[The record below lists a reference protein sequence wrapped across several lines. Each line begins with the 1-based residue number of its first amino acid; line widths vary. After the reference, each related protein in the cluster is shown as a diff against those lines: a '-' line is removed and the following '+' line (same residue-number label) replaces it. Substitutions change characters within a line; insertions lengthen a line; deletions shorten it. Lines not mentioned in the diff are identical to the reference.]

1 MVHFCKWK
9 LPFYTWNFLPQMI
22 LWFYDLQVSI
32 LWGKSQYIV
41 TIFLQSDPVAIL
53 IIFAVRF
60 SAATNRGQLLFQGSV
75 YFTVYSWIRYMWAIQ
90 LGLIDIGSSARSL
103 SAPLTAVNTSLR
115 NPRDS
120 SVSVSWSDYYTRL
133 CATCT
138 SCGYYYRVVFISLEA
153 PDCVTTIRGRCL
165 I

>member
-9 LPFYTWNFLPQMI
+9 LPFYTGNFLPQMM
-22 LWFYDLQVSI
+22 LW
-32 LWGKSQYIV
+32 
-41 TIFLQSDPVAIL
+41 SDPVAIL

-90 LGLIDIGSSARSL
+90 LGLIDIGSRARSL
-103 SAPLTAVNTSLR
+103 SAPLSAVNTSLR
-115 NPRDS
+115 KCTALEIAQWASAGMITTCVYAP
-120 SVSVSWSDYYTRL
+120 
-133 CATCT
+133 TCT
-138 SCGYYYRVVFISLEA
+138 SCGYYYRAVFISLEA
-153 PDCVTTIRGRCL
+153 PDCATTIRGRRL

>member
-9 LPFYTWNFLPQMI
+9 LPFYTGNFLPQMM

-103 SAPLTAVNTSLR
+103 SAPLSAVNTSLR
-115 NPRDS
+115 K
-120 SVSVSWSDYYTRL
+120 
-133 CATCT
+133 CT
-138 SCGYYYRVVFISLEA
+138 ALEIAQWASAGMITTHVYA
-153 PDCVTTIRGRCL
+153 PLVLAAATIRGRCL
-165 I
+165 FS

>member
-9 LPFYTWNFLPQMI
+9 LPFYTGSFLPPMM

-32 LWGKSQYIV
+32 LGKSQYII

-75 YFTVYSWIRYMWAIQ
+75 YFIVYSWIRYMWGIQ
-90 LGLIDIGSSARSL
+90 LGLIDIGSSVCSL
-103 SAPLTAVNTSLR
+103 SAPLSAVNTSLR
-115 NPRDS
+115 KCTTLEIAQWAS
-120 SVSVSWSDYYTRL
+120 AGMITTRVYAPL
-133 CATCT
+133 VLAAAT
-138 SCGYYYRVVFISLEA
+138 IW
-153 PDCVTTIRGRCL
+153 GRRL
-165 I
+165 FR

>member
-1 MVHFCKWK
+1 MVHLCKWK
-9 LPFYTWNFLPQMI
+9 LPFYTGNFLPQMM

-60 SAATNRGQLLFQGSV
+60 SVATNWGQLLFQGSV

-103 SAPLTAVNTSLR
+103 SVPLSAVNTSLR
-115 NPRDS
+115 KCTALEIAQWAS
-120 SVSVSWSDYYTRL
+120 AGMITTRV
-133 CATCT
+133 
-138 SCGYYYRVVFISLEA
+138 YA
-153 PDCVTTIRGRCL
+153 PLVLAAATIRGQRL
-165 I
+165 FR